1 MNNIF
6 QLYQQMMQNPMG
18 LLAQKF
24 NIPQN
29 VNANDPDAILNHL
42 LNTGQV
48 SQQQINHAIA
58 MRNNPAIQ
66 TLMRGNV
73 R

>member
-6 QLYQQMMQNPMG
+6 QTYQQLMQNPMG
-18 LLAQKF
+18 VLSQRF
-24 NIPQN
+24 YIPQDVD
-29 VNANDPDAILNHL
+29 VNNPNAIIQHL
-42 LNTGQV
+42 LNTNQV
-48 SQQQINHAIA
+48 SQAQVNQAMQ

-66 TLMRGNV
+66 MLMGGR